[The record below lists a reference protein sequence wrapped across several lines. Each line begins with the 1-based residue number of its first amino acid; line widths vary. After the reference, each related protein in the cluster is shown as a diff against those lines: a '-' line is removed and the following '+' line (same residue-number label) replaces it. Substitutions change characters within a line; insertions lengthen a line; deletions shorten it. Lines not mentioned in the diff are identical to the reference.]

1 MANHDFFAD
10 IALTQHPI
18 HNDDRE
24 IPPREQTETIFE
36 ETSMSFPYGK
46 ISVAQELTD
55 EERFTKFQYDLA
67 ALKEYYKPFME
78 DRLPQIQEIK
88 KQELKQF
95 EFRYMKKHEIFS
107 QLGSCKEAWEKVAIP
122 DYRGPGG
129 SNGKWKAYY
138 KTEFFV
144 NDIEPG
150 NHAVLHFQCVDYKA
164 LIYVN
169 GNYVGQHEGFFAPFE
184 IDVTD
189 HISDHNELVI
199 EVHNDIPTKG
209 DEGPV
214 LDGDKIYAATGPGW
228 DDPYE
233 GWHHCPAGAGVF
245 GRVVLEERP
254 AICIDDIFVRPDIDK
269 NTAELRLGVMNYED
283 VIPEDYD
290 LEVAIIPKNF
300 EGKQQEAYTAKMKV
314 IGIGKN
320 EYRYL
325 IPMEDYKLWNPDT
338 PYLYGAV
345 CTIYKN
351 GQIVTQAA
359 KHFGMRKFVSDETT
373 EPKGKFFL
381 NNRPVILRG
390 ANEMGHLQQ
399 CVMNGDMEQLA
410 EDILI
415 GKLCHMNYYRI
426 TQRPVQEE
434 IYDYMDMLGM
444 MNQSD
449 LPLFSTLRRNQAC
462 EAVRQSWE
470 MEHLLRSH
478 PSAVMVTF
486 INEPVCIRRT
496 EDPNSKFSKR
506 YDMKGHRHLYRDE
519 LEAFFAAARKVIYME
534 NPDRVIKNVEGDYD
548 PPTAEGM
555 PDFHT
560 YTMWY
565 SNHPIPIGKLARG
578 YIPPVKQGWMIGCG
592 EYGAEGLDNENIMLE
607 RYPQE
612 WLVKNE
618 KNEWYPTEIVRAQT
632 NAMHG
637 DWYAEQK
644 TMPDWIRESQIHQA
658 NATKMM
664 TEAFRRRSDYIGHTA
679 IHLLID
685 AWPAGWMKTL
695 VGCDRVPKKAY
706 YAYADALV
714 PYRVNLRCDR
724 KYVYGGETVMV
735 EAWLLNDTGED
746 KNGKITASVSIDGNV
761 TKSYTLEAGV
771 EAAYSICAGRI
782 PMELPAVEKE
792 TIVHLDAV
800 VLDEDGTPV
809 HAERLEFYTYPALER
824 IKDSNTKIWAVGMR
838 ATELADAYGY
848 ENIQKA
854 DTLLVSEIEEHKDKA
869 EACLN
874 KGGHVVVILP
884 DVEQVDVNIAGI
896 PIQTCKGPKVF
907 FAAAREDIVKYH
919 FNMLYNQEADY
930 LDFIARKYILGEEGE
945 ELVYTYGKSGIDGRK
960 APKVHFPLVKKYQAG
975 KGTLTVVSL
984 ILAGKIRQ
992 NANLDQ
998 FLIDCIENRV

>member
-1 MANHDFFAD
+1 MANHDFYAD

-18 HNDDRE
+18 HNDDKE
-24 IPPREQTETIFE
+24 IPPREQTGTVFE
-36 ETSMSFPYGK
+36 ETSTVFPYGK
-46 ISVAQELTD
+46 VNVAQDFTE
-55 EERFTKFQYDLA
+55 EERFKQFKKELA
-67 ALKEYYKPFME
+67 ALKEYYKPYME
-78 DRLPQIQEIK
+78 NHLPQIQENK

-95 EFRYMKKHEIFS
+95 QFRYLKKHEIFS
-107 QLGSCKEAWEKVAIP
+107 QIGSCEEEWEKVTIP

-138 KTEFFV
+138 KTQFFV
-144 NDIEPG
+144 NKVEAG
-150 NHAVLHFQCVDYKA
+150 CHAVLHFQCVDYKA

-189 HISDHNELVI
+189 YISDHNELII

-245 GRVVLEERP
+245 GKVVLEERP
-254 AICIDDIFVRPDIDK
+254 CICIDDIFVRPDIDK

-283 VIPEDYD
+283 LIPEDYD

-300 EGKQQEAYTAKMKV
+300 HGEPQETYTAKMKV

-345 CTIYKN
+345 CTISKD
-351 GQIVTQAA
+351 GRAVTQAV

-381 NNRPVILRG
+381 NNKPIILRG

-462 EAVRQSWE
+462 EAIKQSWE

-506 YDMKGHRHLYRDE
+506 YDRKGHRHLFRDE

-592 EYGAEGLDNENIMLE
+592 EYGAEGLDHENIMLE
-607 RYPQE
+607 RYPKE
-612 WLVKNE
+612 WLTKNE
-618 KNEWYPTEIVRAQT
+618 DGEWYPTEIVRAQT

-644 TMPDWIRESQIHQA
+644 TMADWIRESQNHQA
-658 NATKMM
+658 NATRMM

-724 KYVYGGETVMV
+724 TYVYSGETVMV

-746 KNGKITASVSIDGNV
+746 RYGRIIASVSVDGTV

-771 EAAYSICAGRI
+771 KAAYSICAGRI
-782 PMELPAVEKE
+782 PMELPVVKKE
-792 TIVHLDAV
+792 TIVHLDAAI
-800 VLDEDGTPV
+800 LNEDGIPV
-809 HAERLEFYTYPALER
+809 HAERLEFYAYPVMEQ
-824 IKDSNTKIWAVGMR
+824 IKNSNTRIAVIGTR
-838 ATELADAYGY
+838 AAELADTYGY
-848 ENIQKA
+848 ERYDDA
-854 DTLLVSEIEEHKDKA
+854 DTLLISEIEEHTDKA

-874 KGGHVVVILP
+874 EGGHVVVILP
-884 DVEQVDVNIAGI
+884 DVEQVEVNIAGI
-896 PIQTCKGPKVF
+896 PIRTCKGPKVF
-907 FAAAREDIVKYH
+907 FAAARKDLVKYH

-930 LDFIARKYILGEEGE
+930 LDFIARKYIMGDEGE
-945 ELVYTYGKSGIDGRK
+945 ELVYTYGKTGIDGKK
-960 APKVHFPLVKKYQAG
+960 APKVHFPLVKKYHAA

-984 ILAGKIRQ
+984 VLAGKIGQ
-992 NANLDQ
+992 NANLDK
-998 FLIDCIENRV
+998 FLVDCIENRV